1 MAKQVT
7 IRKDMIPYRAGVVVL
22 TPLDSN
28 FKPDFS
34 KSVPTQ
40 YDFLTSTQTSVT
52 RTTETLANGNGSDKD
67 YIIDERYSLAVVGNT
82 YDPEFH
88 AAVTNRLKKE
98 ETTVTL
104 MDQFSVT
111 LPENANGDEMTETG
125 KWVITFGEVGK
136 DQEKTPA
143 KNADGGYDFV
153 INDSYGNTLHPVDNA
168 EATTEVGTYYY
179 DGDKKCLVFGETYK
193 NNTIR
198 VIFFYEVAEGGLQ
211 YDSNPILKQS
221 VFRIDVFGM
230 RQSAGSDDLYPV
242 HIWIER
248 ASTSGD
254 VSEQTTQK
262 SKSAPITYNFQSDPV
277 PAGVS
282 VYHEVYGPAAGNSL
296 GG

>member
-88 AAVTNRLKKE
+88 AAVTNRLKSQPEKA
-98 ETTVTL
+98 TL
-104 MDQFSVT
+104 MEQFSVT
-111 LPENANGDEMTETG
+111 LPTEANGDVETVAD
-125 KWVITFGEVGK
+125 KWVITFGGPDK
-136 DQEKTPA
+136 DQEKEPA
-143 KNADGGYDFV
+143 ANADKGYDFI
-153 INDSYGNTLHPVDNA
+153 INDSYGNTLAPA
-168 EATTEVGTYYY
+168 ESAEEVALGTFFY
-179 DGDKKCLVFGETYK
+179 DSDKKCLVFGEDYK
-193 NNTIR
+193 NNTMR
-198 VIFFYEVAEGGLQ
+198 VIFFYEADGGLQ

-282 VYHEVYGPAAGNSL
+282 VYHEVYGPAAGNTM

>member
-88 AAVTNRLKKE
+88 AAVTNRIKSQP
-98 ETTVTL
+98 TAAIMMDQFTVTL
-104 MDQFSVT
+104 
-111 LPENANGDEMTETG
+111 PKEANGEEVSQTD
-125 KWVITFGEVGK
+125 KWVITFGAGK
-136 DQEKTPA
+136 DNEKEPA
-143 KNADGGYDFV
+143 QNADKEYDF
-153 INDSYGNTLHPVDNA
+153 IISDSYGNTLAPAESAETVD
-168 EATTEVGTYYY
+168 EGTFFY
-179 DGDKKCLVFGETYK
+179 DGDQKCLVFSEAYAEQS
-193 NNTIR
+193 IR
-198 VIFFYEVAEGGLQ
+198 VIYFYEVADGLQ
-211 YDSNPILKQS
+211 YDSNPILKQT

-282 VYHEVYGPAAGNSL
+282 VYHEVYGPAAGNTM